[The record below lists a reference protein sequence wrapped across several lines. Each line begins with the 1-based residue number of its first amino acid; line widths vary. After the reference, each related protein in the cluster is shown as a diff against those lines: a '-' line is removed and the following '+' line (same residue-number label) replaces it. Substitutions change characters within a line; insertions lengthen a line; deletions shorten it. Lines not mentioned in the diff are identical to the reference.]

1 MPDVGIFVPAVAVSN
16 PNLCPLDKLV
26 FGEIVALSAQTGF
39 CFAINAHFANRHSV
53 STKTI
58 QRSISNLQKCGLVR
72 VEFEAGHSSRRIF
85 PINAPDKPVLPSDNI
100 VLPAQTDLSQTS
112 DIDVRQEYTIKSKRK
127 ARILALHKHGEF
139 GWVKL
144 TDEQHKRL
152 VEEYGEATITRA
164 ITYVD
169 ESAQST
175 GNKNRWKDWNL
186 VLRKCIRN
194 GWGGITPP
202 TAKPDFKI
210 VGGVKIYG

>member
-26 FGEIVALSAQTGF
+26 FGEIIALSAQTGF
-39 CFAINAHFANRHSV
+39 CFAVNAHFANRHGV

-72 VEFEAGHSSRRIF
+72 VEFEAGHSNRKIF
-85 PINAPDKPVLPSDNI
+85 PINAPDKPVLPSDNVI
-100 VLPAQTDLSQTS
+100 LPLRTDLSQTS
-112 DIDVRQEYTIKSKRK
+112 DVDVRQEYTIQSRSGKQV
-127 ARILALHKHGEF
+127 LALHKYGEF

-152 VEEYGEATITRA
+152 IDEFGKDTVERA
-164 ITYVD
+164 INYID
-169 ESAQST
+169 EAAQTT
-175 GNKNRWKDWNL
+175 GNKNKWRDWNL

-202 TAKPDFKI
+202 AAKQKYKI
-210 VGGVKIYG
+210 MNGVKVYD